1 MDEKK
6 SEKLRSFIQDYFV
19 EELGIINNQQPV
31 AACDEGQCPP
41 ENQEQSIRSD
51 IRSLILNYRD
61 QTFTARSI
69 ARILHGISSPCF
81 PAEIWGKARKH
92 WRAQLHQ
99 DFNILVRMAAQELLA
114 LK

>member
-1 MDEKK
+1 MDSER
-6 SEKLRSFIQDYFV
+6 SEKLRSFIRDYFEEV
-19 EELGIINNQQPV
+19 EAPIITET
-31 AACDEGQCPP
+31 CTQCP
-41 ENQEQSIRSD
+41 EESQVRAD

-81 PAEIWGKARKH
+81 PAEIWGRARKH
-92 WRAQLHQ
+92 WRAHLDK
-99 DFNILVRMAAQELLA
+99 DFNMLCKMAVSELLA